1 MKKRWAHR
9 LRVLE
14 ALGWLALAAVAL
26 RAAPFHRLTGKGG
39 DGANAA
45 TADVR
50 RGFEVAA
57 AVRRAA
63 RLSPQRFRCLAQA
76 LAARAM
82 LRRRG
87 LSGRLHLSAGRG
99 EGGIEAHA
107 WLSLGDAVVLGRGA
121 PPGQVELARFD

>member
-14 ALGWLALAAVAL
+14 ALLWLILAAIAV
-26 RAAPFHRLTGKGG
+26 RATPFHRLADGGG
-39 DGANAA
+39 DGANAS
-45 TADVR
+45 TADLR

-99 EGGIEAHA
+99 ADGIEAHA
-107 WLSLGDAVVLGRGA
+107 WLSLGDAVVLGRGV